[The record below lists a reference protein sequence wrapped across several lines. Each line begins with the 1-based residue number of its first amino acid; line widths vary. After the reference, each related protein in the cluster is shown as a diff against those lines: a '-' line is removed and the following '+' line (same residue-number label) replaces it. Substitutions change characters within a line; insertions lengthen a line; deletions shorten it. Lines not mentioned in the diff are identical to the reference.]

1 MQYHFKQ
8 QCSNREKS
16 YCTYPLNNL
25 HNFEE
30 LKMSLLFYDN
40 CGEMISYSIYAFQ
53 EKKRKHFTILSL
65 ILIRINKKKNKITLE
80 DKHYV

>member
-8 QCSNREKS
+8 QHSNREKS

-40 CGEMISYSIYAFQ
+40 YWEMISYSIYTFQ
-53 EKKRKHFTILSL
+53 KKKRCFTILSL
-65 ILIRINKKKNKITLE
+65 ILIGIDKMKNKIVLE